1 MRKHKELGDS
11 GENLRKDVNYEGT
24 DVAASAMVAVIVL
37 GGVVAAWQTGDQLV
51 ATIYFFGSLL
61 TACLVGGIYLY
72 GRLNVLAN
80 EEKSRS
86 LLAGNGGTETEAI
99 GRPGREEGAGVMSA
113 ESVEDEPVDD
123 SDEETVEPALS
134 PEKRTELLADFPAD
148 ERRIIDPILASPGL
162 TQVDVRDRSDFSK
175 SKVSQTVTDLED
187 RGLIRRE
194 RDGRT
199 YRIYPDGDLAVEE

>member
-1 MRKHKELGDS
+1 M
-11 GENLRKDVNYEGT
+11 NYEGT
-24 DVAASAMVAVIVL
+24 DVAASAMVAIIVL

-72 GRLNVLAN
+72 GRLNLLAT
-80 EEKSRS
+80 ERESRS
-86 LLAGNGGTETEAI
+86 VFAEETTSKNEPI
-99 GRPGREEGAGVMSA
+99 GRPGRESEGAVMQSEPA
-113 ESVEDEPVDD
+113 EDD
-123 SDEETVEPALS
+123 SADDEQTEPALS
-134 PEKRTELLADFPAD
+134 PEQRAALISNFPED

-187 RGLIRRE
+187 RGLIQRE

-199 YRIYPDGDLAVEE
+199 YRIYPDGELDVAE

>member
-1 MRKHKELGDS
+1 
-11 GENLRKDVNYEGT
+11 
-24 DVAASAMVAVIVL
+24 MVAVIVL
-37 GGVVAAWQTGDQLV
+37 GGVVAAWQTGDQLI

-72 GRLNVLAN
+72 GRLNLLAN
-80 EEKSRS
+80 EEERQSV
-86 LLAGNGGTETEAI
+86 LGADEVAGAEPI
-99 GRPGREEGAGVMSA
+99 GRPGREDGTASA
-113 ESVEDEPVDD
+113 APLSTEADDVAVEEDTEAT
-123 SDEETVEPALS
+123 SEPAV
-134 PEKRTELLADFPAD
+134 PPAERAEILADFPAD

-199 YRIYPDGDLAVEE
+199 YRIYPDGDLDVAS

>member
-1 MRKHKELGDS
+1 
-11 GENLRKDVNYEGT
+11 
-24 DVAASAMVAVIVL
+24 MVAVIVL
-37 GGVVAAWQTGDQLV
+37 GGVIAAWQTGDQLV

-72 GRLNVLAN
+72 GRLN
-80 EEKSRS
+80 
-86 LLAGNGGTETEAI
+86 LLASEGGQQPLFGSDSDPRAEPI
-99 GRPGREEGAGVMSA
+99 GRPGREDGNASAGPMYA
-113 ESVEDEPVDD
+113 ESDD
-123 SDEETVEPALS
+123 DVGVEETAEETNEPAV
-134 PEKRTELLADFPAD
+134 PPAERAELLADFPAD

-199 YRIYPDGDLAVEE
+199 YRIYPDGDLDVGS